1 MLLIS
6 DLHMHLQALF
16 FFIWFTFTNCRVI
29 YLLLNSCSIYF
40 YALSFCSVFDLIWL
54 VLLSNLAAKSFTNNM
69 GLVEALYLVTNL
81 RASMEDQQMSFR
93 TQIAK
98 VLRLRPLE
106 YCCNL
111 FLIFALAIFIDVLC
125 LSFSRCING
134 QSSLK
139 LLTNQMICSFLVEW
153 PLFLTW

>member
-40 YALSFCSVFDLIWL
+40 YAWSFCSVFDLIWL
-54 VLLSNLAAKSFTNNM
+54 VLLFNLAAKSFTNNM

-81 RASMEDQQMSFR
+81 RVSRFILYLLAD
-93 TQIAK
+93 
-98 VLRLRPLE
+98 
-106 YCCNL
+106 L
-111 FLIFALAIFIDVLC
+111 FPTNIRWNKLINQVFFGLL
-125 LSFSRCING
+125 LKNKLIN
-134 QSSLK
+134 
-139 LLTNQMICSFLVEW
+139 
-153 PLFLTW
+153 